1 MQILYSC
8 LRYTGRLFLECALF
22 VVRCNNIR
30 TSWGNQKE
38 ILNYKKM
45 YIEEFAWGISLFLDA
60 LPPFSA
66 FLLLSSFTSSPF
78 PNDAYAEWPL
88 DTYIAMG
95 GTLCDDV
102 MSNRSKI
109 CKSIIHY
116 YSLFLLATLFSTYPW
131 YCLAFSWTELHMLL
145 RFCLIH
151 MTIIVCFVFYI

>member
-1 MQILYSC
+1 MRKPEGKIESQKNVHRGIC
-8 LRYTGRLFLECALF
+8 VRDITFLA
-22 VVRCNNIR
+22 
-30 TSWGNQKE
+30 
-38 ILNYKKM
+38 
-45 YIEEFAWGISLFLDA
+45 A

-66 FLLLSSFTSSPF
+66 FLLLSLSATSPF

-95 GTLCDDV
+95 VSLYDDV

-131 YCLAFSWTELHMLL
+131 YCLAFS
-145 RFCLIH
+145 
-151 MTIIVCFVFYI
+151 